1 MATTTNFGW
10 ETPDDTDLVKDGAA
24 AIRTALGG
32 VDTSFVDLKGGTTG
46 QVLAKAS
53 NTDLDFVWSA
63 DAAGMT
69 NPMTTTGDTIYSS
82 SGSTPA
88 RLGIGSTGQ
97 VLTVAGGLPSWA
109 SPSTTK
115 NYSLLNTGGTALTGA
130 QDITISGISGQ
141 DSLMILVIG
150 ASSGNASSTLAVR
163 LNGDTASNYRR
174 AEGKVSGYQTWD
186 AAAVDGNGS
195 ASTSFWQLAVM
206 ASTASAAMN
215 GYCKIDGAA
224 TSGLKVAIY
233 GGSGEYSGS
242 GFDQQNYHGGGVYSG
257 SAITSVTVRSFSG
270 NFDAGT
276 VYVYGSA

>member
-88 RLGIGSTGQ
+88 RLGVGSSGQ
-97 VLTVAGGLPSWA
+97 VLTVSGGVPTWA
-109 SPSTTK
+109 TPASGSMTELASGSMSSTAVSLTSISGSYQDLVLVVYSPTWATANDDLAIRVNNDTGSNYLTSRTTSSTT
-115 NYSLLNTGGTALTGA
+115 NTLAYISGGQQVYNQANSIYITYFEQYANTSAYKQIHGRTIYRDTTPAWATDNRIGAWLSNTAINRIDILTGA
-130 QDITISGISGQ
+130 GRTF
-141 DSLMILVIG
+141 
-150 ASSGNASSTLAVR
+150 
-163 LNGDTASNYRR
+163 NGGTY
-174 AEGKVSGYQTWD
+174 KL
-186 AAAVDGNGS
+186 
-195 ASTSFWQLAVM
+195 F
-206 ASTASAAMN
+206 
-215 GYCKIDGAA
+215 
-224 TSGLKVAIY
+224 
-233 GGSGEYSGS
+233 
-242 GFDQQNYHGGGVYSG
+242 GVK
-257 SAITSVTVRSFSG
+257 
-270 NFDAGT
+270 
-276 VYVYGSA
+276 